1 MDTSWGVGGGGSG
14 RAAYVTIVHPAIT
27 IVHHT
32 LGTVG
37 GVATV
42 VPRSSRGDEG
52 DEDSLPYLVR
62 GEEDSLPCPFL
73 VLAAKGTMLA
83 IRCAL

>member
-1 MDTSWGVGGGGSG
+1 M
-14 RAAYVTIVHPAIT
+14 TIVHPTIT

-42 VPRSSRGDEG
+42 APRSSRGDEG
-52 DEDSLPYLVR
+52 DGDSLPYLVR
-62 GEEDSLPCPFL
+62 DEEDSLPCPFL
-73 VLAAKGTMLA
+73 VLAAKGTMLG
-83 IRCAL
+83 IRCAH